1 MRHLVLPGITGLWQ
15 ILGRSD
21 IPYEEMVQLDYLY
34 VANWSLRWDIKI
46 IFRTLLAIARKR
58 GAY

>member
-1 MRHLVLPGITGLWQ
+1 MRHMVQPGITGLWQ

-34 VANWSLRWDIKI
+34 VTNWTLRWDIKI
-46 IFRTLLAIARKR
+46 LLRTVIAIVRKR